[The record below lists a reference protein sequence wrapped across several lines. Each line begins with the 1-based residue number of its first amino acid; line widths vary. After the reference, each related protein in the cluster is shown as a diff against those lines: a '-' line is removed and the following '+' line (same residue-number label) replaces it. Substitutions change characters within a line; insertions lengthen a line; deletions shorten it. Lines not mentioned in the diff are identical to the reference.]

1 VYTAVGLRIIRY
13 TNELTPPKDNIFIC
27 NDCVLKRASCSY
39 EYHSD
44 KHPLVRCDWPNV
56 ISTEVKTFEAR
67 LVKLEARVE
76 DDQRVLNL
84 RLDRLE
90 KRLDDHED
98 FMTKKLVSLEST
110 VEGRLNRM
118 EDLLVR
124 MATKFGA

>member
-1 VYTAVGLRIIRY
+1 
-13 TNELTPPKDNIFIC
+13 
-27 NDCVLKRASCSY
+27 
-39 EYHSD
+39 
-44 KHPLVRCDWPNV
+44 
-56 ISTEVKTFEAR
+56 
-67 LVKLEARVE
+67 LEARVE